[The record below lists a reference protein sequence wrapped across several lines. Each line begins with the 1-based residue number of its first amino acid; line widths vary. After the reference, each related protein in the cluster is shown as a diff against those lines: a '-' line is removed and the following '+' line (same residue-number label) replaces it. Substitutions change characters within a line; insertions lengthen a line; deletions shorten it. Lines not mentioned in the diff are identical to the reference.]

1 LGGAELGISGDE
13 SGNEIEFIRIQCIQL
28 PYIRCSGFGESNGLL
43 FNQREAVV
51 SSLWPIKPDLLAE
64 LVPGIVQVI
73 RLNLDLPRERWV
85 PLGEVL
91 TAAEQVRAARF
102 RFDAPRRQFIIC
114 RAALRQLLGSH
125 LHLPPQ
131 EIEFEYGPQGKPEIG
146 SIHRIDQEIGVPI
159 QSISAS
165 IESNLDFNVSHSGEI
180 GLIALTRGSAIG
192 VDVEEYN
199 SAVEI
204 LRLAERYFSPAE
216 AETLKKLPAHQQQ
229 AGFYRGWTCKEAYIK
244 AKGSGLSLPLSSFS
258 VEIDPDRPAALIHVD
273 DLPDEPVRWTI
284 RTLEVDLLY
293 AAAIV
298 VERPDC
304 QFICREWPG
313 NEP

>member
-1 LGGAELGISGDE
+1 M
-13 SGNEIEFIRIQCIQL
+13 N
-28 PYIRCSGFGESNGLL
+28 
-43 FNQREAVV
+43 
-51 SSLWPIKPDLLAE
+51 SLWPLAPDLPAE
-64 LVPGIVQVI
+64 LVPGTVQVI

-91 TAAEQVRAARF
+91 TAAEQARAARF

-146 SIHRIDQEIGVPI
+146 SIHRIATKSGTPM
-159 QSISAS
+159 QSISS
-165 IESNLDFNVSHSGEI
+165 SMESKLEFNVSHSGEI

-192 VDVEEYN
+192 IDVEEYN
-199 SAVEI
+199 SSVEI

-216 AETLKKLPAHQQQ
+216 AKTLFKLPAHQQQ

-273 DLPDEPVRWTI
+273 DLPDEPARWTI
-284 RTLEVDLLY
+284 RTLEVDPHY
-293 AAAIV
+293 GAAIM

-304 QFICREWPG
+304 QFVCREWPG